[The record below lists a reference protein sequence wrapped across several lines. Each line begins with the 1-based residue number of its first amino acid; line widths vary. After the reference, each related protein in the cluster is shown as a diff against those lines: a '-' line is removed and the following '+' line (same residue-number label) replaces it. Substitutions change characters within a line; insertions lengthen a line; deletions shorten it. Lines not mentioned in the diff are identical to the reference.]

1 MSLFKSGSPSAL
13 SRPLSAGRGLAA
25 EGSVRRG
32 ILTPPPPPLK
42 GGVGGV
48 GKDHSPLP
56 DAERRQWLT
65 ENLPTVAGVVAQ
77 FAAEFGRENVRVVFA
92 SENGHVIGK
101 RSC

>member
-1 MSLFKSGSPSAL
+1 MVAFDQGAA
-13 SRPLSAGRGLAA
+13 RAGFP
-25 EGSVRRG
+25 GSVKAGQDGSVKRG
-32 ILTPPPPPLK
+32 IPHPPPPPLK

>member
-1 MSLFKSGSPSAL
+1 M
-13 SRPLSAGRGLAA
+13 
-25 EGSVRRG
+25 
-32 ILTPPPPPLK
+32 
-42 GGVGGV
+42 